1 MNKRILY
8 IQILLEA
15 ALPIL
20 GFFMWNWSLYFILLF
35 YLFDLLA
42 NELTV
47 QLKAFQINKYHGGRS
62 RIDWLKNAIV
72 SLAILGISVLF
83 IHIGMRLEHPEIDF
97 IKEAIAFWTYEELGI
112 QQGYLFLPLVFY
124 MAYQEYK
131 MLFLMPARYRTVSM
145 KELWKSHNYNRVL
158 LLLGSVLGC
167 VILYVTPLPE
177 IAVVLS
183 IIVAV
188 SGLSLWKLNHR

>member
-20 GFFMWNWSLYFILLF
+20 GFFTWNWSLYFILLF

-42 NELTV
+42 NEFTV
-47 QLKAFQINKYHGGRS
+47 QLKAFQINKYQGGRS
-62 RIDWLKNAIV
+62 RIEWLKNAIV

-83 IHIGMRLEHPEIDF
+83 IHIGVRLEHPEIDF
-97 IKEAIAFWTYEELGI
+97 IKEAKDFWTYEEFGI

-131 MLFLMPARYRTVSM
+131 MMFLIPARYRTVSM
-145 KELWKSHNYNRVL
+145 KELWKSHNYNRIL
-158 LLLGSVLGC
+158 LLLGSLFGC